1 MDNVIISLNC
11 FSICVRGGMSMELAD
26 VEGDALLRHAPV
38 RRRHQL
44 DQRVQ
49 RDLQPGHILHHRR

>member
-11 FSICVRGGMSMELAD
+11 FSICVRGGMSME
-26 VEGDALLRHAPV
+26 
-38 RRRHQL
+38 RRMLKGTRSSAMRPSGGRHQL